1 MQRSRLT
8 PSFLLSGHPSFIGEK
23 DGDRMFFHYYDR
35 RRSGFATL
43 GDLPLRWTDDGWPR
57 I

>member
-1 MQRSRLT
+1 MERSPLT

-23 DGDRMFFHYYDR
+23 GGTRMFSHYYDR
-35 RRSGFATL
+35 RRSDFATL